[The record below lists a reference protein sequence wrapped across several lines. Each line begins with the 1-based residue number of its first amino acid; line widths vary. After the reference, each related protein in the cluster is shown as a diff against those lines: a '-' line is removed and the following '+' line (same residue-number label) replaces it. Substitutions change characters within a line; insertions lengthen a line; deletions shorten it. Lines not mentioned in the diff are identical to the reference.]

1 MDNPQLVAVYVKDV
15 YVYLRHLEEIYPV
28 RQNYMTPSTANAAKP
43 EISPRMRTILI
54 DWLIQ
59 VHNRFGL
66 LQETLFLTIGILD
79 RYLQEKI
86 REVGRKR
93 LQLVGITSMWIA
105 AKVSFSSHFL
115 QVQLN
120 QKTVSG
126 LCSRPG
132 ASVTTSHWLFF
143 SLIL

>member
-115 QVQLN
+115 QVQQD
-120 QKTVSG
+120 QKTKANG
-126 LCSRPG
+126 L
-132 ASVTTSHWLFF
+132 
-143 SLIL
+143 

>member
-15 YVYLRHLEEIYPV
+15 YVYLRHLEETYPV
-28 RQNYMTPSTANAAKP
+28 RQNYMTPSTANATKP

-105 AKVSFSSHFL
+105 AKVSFFT
-115 QVQLN
+115 VI
-120 QKTVSG
+120 KT
-126 LCSRPG
+126 
-132 ASVTTSHWLFF
+132 
-143 SLIL
+143 